1 MATLTPMCVVDPETK
16 EADWSNFFSA
26 FRNAYSWYSYGGDE
40 NEMNFYITPDIYL
53 SCRQFENAR
62 KSKSTTPLARIFLVC
77 HGYEQA
83 IYGCYADAWNAARRG
98 FAFSQGAGG
107 FKLQLGNSPDDWDA
121 EVLFANP
128 DCMIIFAGLECLDLT
143 DGSIRRGIYVPRY
156 RGSISYNSATKEYS
170 YTTMDPTPLFFVT
183 EDTDTM
189 TPQNFGR
196 MRYISGATV
205 DISGTITGVGEYTSG
220 IGGDIH
226 VSYLPK
232 KMGIPTG
239 TEMNIYDSQGYP
251 IGDITVSEY
260 NNETNY
266 LKINT
271 LGYIFEQIEVGMN
284 YTIEDVPL
292 PVPDV
297 RIPICGLRSNCIS
310 TVAKVGLFSGG
321 LYLDD

>member
-62 KSKSTTPLARIFLVC
+62 KSKSTTPPAKIFLVC
-77 HGYEQA
+77 HGYERQ
-83 IYGCYADAWNAARRG
+83 IYNCSADAWNAARRG

-107 FKLQLGNSPDDWDA
+107 FKLQLGNSPEDWDE

-128 DCMIIFAGLECLDLT
+128 DCRIIFAGLECLDLT

-156 RGSISYNSATKEYS
+156 QGNISYNSTTKEYS

-189 TPQNFGR
+189 TPQNFAR

-205 DISGTITGVGEYTSG
+205 DIKGTITGKGECSG
-220 IGGDIH
+220 GFGDIYISYVPVKIGG
-226 VSYLPK
+226 
-232 KMGIPTG
+232 IPLG
-239 TEMNIYDSQGYP
+239 TEIWIYDAQGNPVDKYKVQSYDYSTHRLMIEISESQF
-251 IGDITVSEY
+251 D
-260 NNETNY
+260 
-266 LKINT
+266 
-271 LGYIFEQIEVGMN
+271 QIEVDMT
-284 YTIEDVPL
+284 YSFETAL

>member
-1 MATLTPMCVVDPETK
+1 MPMCVVDPETK
-16 EADWSNFFSA
+16 EADWSNFFNA

-62 KSKSTTPLARIFLVC
+62 KSKSTTPPAKIFLVC
-77 HGYEQA
+77 HGYERQ
-83 IYGCYADAWNAARRG
+83 IYNCSADAWNAARRE
-98 FAFSQGAGG
+98 FAFLQGAGG

-121 EVLFANP
+121 GVILANS
-128 DCMIIFAGLECLDLT
+128 DCCIIFAGLECLDLT

-156 RGSISYNSATKEYS
+156 QGNISYNSATKEYS

-205 DISGTITGVGEYTSG
+205 DIKGTITEKGECSG
-220 IGGDIH
+220 GFGDIYISYVPVKIGG
-226 VSYLPK
+226 
-232 KMGIPTG
+232 IPLG
-239 TEMNIYDSQGYP
+239 TLIRIYDAQGHSVGAYKVQSYDYSTHRLMIEISESQF
-251 IGDITVSEY
+251 D
-260 NNETNY
+260 
-266 LKINT
+266 
-271 LGYIFEQIEVGMN
+271 QIEVDMT
-284 YTIEDVPL
+284 YSFETAL

-310 TVAKVGLFSGG
+310 AVAKVGLFSGG